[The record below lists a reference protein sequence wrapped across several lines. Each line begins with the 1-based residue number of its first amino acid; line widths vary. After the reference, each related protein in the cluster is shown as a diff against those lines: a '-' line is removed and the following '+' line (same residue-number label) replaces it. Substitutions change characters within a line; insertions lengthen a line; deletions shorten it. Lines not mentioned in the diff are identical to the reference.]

1 MELVNQTTLPATV
14 QVAESPTPPLRMGYV
29 VAKATYRFDAS
40 GDVALDQDDPFPI
53 LYDEQET
60 KLGQLPRDTLP
71 RQDDAFEVICLGA
84 AHAPGGR
91 AVEQMTVSL
100 QVGTVQRELLVSG
113 DRSWQ
118 GNDGTAIITA
128 PMPFIRMPLA
138 WSRAFGGRAD
148 VHIDPDTTIEVAH
161 PLNPF
166 GRGFNPYPAAKSAGE
181 MLECPKSFPQVIGPR
196 LLPNVEDP
204 AHPVVGWDDEP
215 EPSGWAT
222 VPLTSG
228 MQALRTLELPPGCDP
243 HQETKT
249 PVVVPLDF
257 LAQPRLKDGAYHRAA
272 TCWIIDLPT
281 RGTVVVMEG
290 MTPEGRASFSL
301 PTLDVFVD
309 YVVGQ
314 REGTRLL
321 RPQVLV
327 LLPEERRFYLLL
339 KHCFSMEF
347 RSGEE
352 RCMRLRQETGWPGG
366 DR

>member
-1 MELVNQTTLPATV
+1 MEFVNQTSLPATV
-14 QVAESPTPPLRMGYV
+14 QVAESPGPPLRMGYV
-29 VAKATYRFDAS
+29 VAKATYSFDAS
-40 GDVALDQDDPFPI
+40 GDVALDRDDPFPI
-53 LYDEQET
+53 YYDEQET
-60 KLGQLPRDTLP
+60 KLGQLPRDTLA
-71 RQDDAFEVICLGA
+71 RRDEAFEVICLGA

-100 QVGTVQRELLVSG
+100 QVGTVKRELLVTG

-118 GNDGTAIITA
+118 GHDDAATTAA
-128 PMPFIRMPLA
+128 PVPFIRMPLT
-138 WSRAFGGRAD
+138 WSRTFGGRAD
-148 VHIDPDTTIEVAH
+148 VRIDPDTTIEVAH

-166 GRGFNPYPAAKSAGE
+166 GRGFNPYPAAKSTGE
-181 MLECPKSFPQVIGPR
+181 MLASPEGFPTVAGTRP
-196 LLPNVEDP
+196 LPNVEDP
-204 AHPVVGWDDEP
+204 AHPVVGWDDDP
-215 EPSGWAT
+215 EPNCWAT

-243 HQETKT
+243 RQETQT
-249 PVVVPLDF
+249 PGVVPLE
-257 LAQPRLKDGAYHRAA
+257 LMAQPRLKDGAYHRAA
-272 TCWIIDLPT
+272 PCWIIDLPT
-281 RGTVVVMEG
+281 RGTEVVMG
-290 MTPEGRASFSL
+290 GLTPGGRASFSL

-347 RSGEE
+347 SSGEE
-352 RCMRLRQETGWPGG
+352 RCMRLRQETGWSGG